1 MSTLWA
7 IKMKR
12 YKRWTKQEIDFIA
25 ENYNKI
31 KDQELAKL
39 LCKDERPVTVDMIRR
54 QRRNLKIRKK
64 RGRPNG
70 IKGNSENSQKL
81 EKDTE

>member
-1 MSTLWA
+1 MSTLWT
-7 IKMKR
+7 IKMKK

-25 ENYNKI
+25 ENYSKI

-39 LCKDERPVTVDMIRR
+39 LCRDERPVTVDMIRR

-64 RGRPNG
+64 RGRPHST
-70 IKGNSENSQKL
+70 KKKE
-81 EKDTE
+81 E

>member
-1 MSTLWA
+1 MSTLWT
-7 IKMKR
+7 IKMKK

-31 KDQELAKL
+31 KDQELARL
-39 LCKDERPVTVDMIRR
+39 LCRDGRPVTVDMIRR

-64 RGRPNG
+64 RGRPHST
-70 IKGNSENSQKL
+70 KKKE
-81 EKDTE
+81 E